1 MFEAPYTWRKV
12 RIKKQRKAGGFNY
25 DILDELLGRKER
37 AKQTGNFVSAAEP
50 LSGLTMASGFA
61 GLKSQPEVSA
71 GYSRRMDSQWG
82 VGVVALTWP
91 FNSMKEQ

>member
-1 MFEAPYTWRKV
+1 
-12 RIKKQRKAGGFNY
+12 
-25 DILDELLGRKER
+25 
-37 AKQTGNFVSAAEP
+37 
-50 LSGLTMASGFA
+50 MASGFA

-71 GYSRRMDSQWG
+71 GHSRRMDSQWG